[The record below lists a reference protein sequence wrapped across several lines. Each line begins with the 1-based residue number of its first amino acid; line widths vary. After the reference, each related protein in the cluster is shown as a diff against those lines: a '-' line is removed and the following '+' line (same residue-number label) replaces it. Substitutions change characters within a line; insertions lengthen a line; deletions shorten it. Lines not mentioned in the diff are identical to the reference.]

1 MQLHLSE
8 VCHQNPPRRAVAHGA
23 FLCLCGDNT
32 PLNPMKKT
40 ILSTL
45 VAVALIGFYS
55 LHADT
60 FGTGANQFTLDFTTI
75 GNTGNAADSTDYGA
89 VGYTYAIGTYDIS
102 QNQLNA
108 AAANGLQGVAGGA
121 WSGDQ
126 PAANVSWF
134 QAAAYVN
141 WLDTSTGHH
150 ASYNLTYSG
159 GAYTMAL
166 WQSGQDGY
174 DSSNPFRNSLALYV
188 LPSENEWYKAAYGL
202 SNGSGYTLYATAS
215 DSAPTAVA
223 SGTTVGTA
231 VYSGDASAP
240 SSVYAAGGLSSYGT
254 MGQGGNVWQWLEG
267 PFVTSSP
274 YGDQLI
280 RGGSFETEAT
290 WMQSSAR
297 VPLNPLRQWKSD
309 GFRVAS
315 VGAAPEPSTYAL
327 FGIGALA
334 LVIAYRRKVA

>member
-1 MQLHLSE
+1 
-8 VCHQNPPRRAVAHGA
+8 
-23 FLCLCGDNT
+23 
-32 PLNPMKKT
+32 MKKT

-108 AAANGLQGVAGGA
+108 AAANGLPGVAGGA

-202 SNGSGYTLYATAS
+202 SNGS
-215 DSAPTAVA
+215 D
-223 SGTTVGTA
+223 
-231 VYSGDASAP
+231 
-240 SSVYAAGGLSSYGT
+240 
-254 MGQGGNVWQWLEG
+254 
-267 PFVTSSP
+267 VTS
-274 YGDQLI
+274 QI
-280 RGGSFETEAT
+280 
-290 WMQSSAR
+290 
-297 VPLNPLRQWKSD
+297 
-309 GFRVAS
+309 
-315 VGAAPEPSTYAL
+315 
-327 FGIGALA
+327 
-334 LVIAYRRKVA
+334 